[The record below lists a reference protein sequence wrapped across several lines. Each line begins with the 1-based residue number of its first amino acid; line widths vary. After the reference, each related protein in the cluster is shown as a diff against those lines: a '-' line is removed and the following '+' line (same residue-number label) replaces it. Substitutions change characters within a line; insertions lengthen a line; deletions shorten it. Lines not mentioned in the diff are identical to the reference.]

1 MISQTTSKLAKI
13 PVQQREIFAWALFDF
28 ANSGYTTVVLTAIF
42 NAYFVSVIAQTYSS
56 GTATLWWTIATALAN
71 GVVLLT
77 APIIGA
83 IADDRAW
90 KKRFLM
96 IAASGCVGFTAL
108 LATAGPGDVGYAMG
122 LVVLAS
128 ICFFTSENLIAAFL
142 PEIATPA
149 KMGRISAL
157 GWTIGYLGGLL
168 TLVLCLWITLNAV
181 AQGAEMADA
190 VPLTLLIVAAMF
202 VVGSL
207 PTFIW
212 LRERVQPCERAA
224 VNYCSIAYQRLH
236 TTWQHARFHRDLFQF
251 LIALTIYTCGINTV
265 IVLAAVYAQEA
276 MGFTTED
283 NIQLILIVNISA
295 ALGAFVFGQIQDR
308 LGSLRTLSMTL
319 VIWICALLLAYF
331 THDRM
336 MFWVVANLVGIALG
350 SSQSAGR
357 AIIGLFSP
365 PARAGEYFG
374 LWGLATK
381 LAAVIGPLCYGLITY
396 ITQGDHRTALLVT
409 TCFFVVGLLSLI
421 GIDEKRGRDSA
432 IQD

>member
-1 MISQTTSKLAKI
+1 MSKLAKT
-13 PVQQREIFAWALFDF
+13 PVRRREIFAWALFDF

-42 NAYFVSVIAQTYSS
+42 NAYFVGVIAQAYSS
-56 GTATLWWTIATALAN
+56 GTATLWWTIAIAFAN

-96 IAASGCVGFTAL
+96 IAASGCVGFTTL
-108 LATAGPGDVGYAMG
+108 LATIGPGDVSYAMA
-122 LVVLAS
+122 LVILAS

-142 PEIATPA
+142 PEITTPDR
-149 KMGRISAL
+149 MGRVSAF

-168 TLVLCLWITLNAV
+168 TLVLCLWVTLSATARGV
-181 AQGAEMADA
+181 EMTDV

-202 VVGSL
+202 VAGSL
-207 PTFIW
+207 PTFVW
-212 LRERVQPCERAA
+212 LRERTQPFERTSI
-224 VNYCSIAYQRLH
+224 NYCLIAYERLR
-236 TTWQHARFHRDLFQF
+236 TTWQHVRLHRDLFQF
-251 LIALTIYTCGINTV
+251 LVALTIYTCGINTV

-308 LGSLRTLSMTL
+308 FGSLQTLSMTL

-331 THDRM
+331 THDRNT
-336 MFWVVANLVGIALG
+336 FWIVANLVGIALG

-357 AIIGLFSP
+357 AIIGIFAP

-396 ITQGDHRTALLVT
+396 VTQGDHRTALLVT

-421 GIDEKRGRDSA
+421 GIDEKRGRNAS

>member
-1 MISQTTSKLAKI
+1 M
-13 PVQQREIFAWALFDF
+13 
-28 ANSGYTTVVLTAIF
+28 
-42 NAYFVSVIAQTYSS
+42 
-56 GTATLWWTIATALAN
+56 
-71 GVVLLT
+71 
-77 APIIGA
+77 
-83 IADDRAW
+83 
-90 KKRFLM
+90 
-96 IAASGCVGFTAL
+96 
-108 LATAGPGDVGYAMG
+108 
-122 LVVLAS
+122 
-128 ICFFTSENLIAAFL
+128 
-142 PEIATPA
+142 
-149 KMGRISAL
+149 
-157 GWTIGYLGGLL
+157 GYLKRCG
-168 TLVLCLWITLNAV
+168 A
-181 AQGAEMADA
+181 GAEMADA

-224 VNYCSIAYQRLH
+224 INYYSIAYQRLH

-265 IVLAAVYAQEA
+265 IVLAAVYAQEV

-396 ITQGDHRTALLVT
+396 VTQGDHRTALLVT
-409 TCFFVVGLLSLI
+409 TCFFIAGLLSLI
-421 GIDEKRGRDSA
+421 GIDEKRGRGAA

>member
-1 MISQTTSKLAKI
+1 MSKLIQA
-13 PVQQREIFAWALFDF
+13 PVHRHEIFAWALFDF

-42 NAYFVSVIAQTYSS
+42 NAYFVGVIAQAYSS
-56 GTATLWWTIATALAN
+56 GTATLWWTIAMALAN

-96 IAASGCVGFTAL
+96 ISASGCVGFTTL
-108 LATAGPGDVGYAMG
+108 LATAGPGDVSYAMA
-122 LVVLAS
+122 LVILAS
-128 ICFFTSENLIAAFL
+128 ICFFTGENLIAAFL
-142 PEIATPA
+142 PEIATPD
-149 KMGRISAL
+149 KMGRISAF

-168 TLVLCLWITLNAV
+168 TLVLCLWVTLNAA

-224 VNYCSIAYQRLH
+224 INYCSIAYQRLH

-295 ALGAFVFGQIQDR
+295 ALGAFAFGQIQDR

-396 ITQGDHRTALLVT
+396 VTQGDHRTALLVT
-409 TCFFVVGLLSLI
+409 TCFFMVGLLSLI
-421 GIDEKRGRDSA
+421 GIDEKRGRGSA

>member
-1 MISQTTSKLAKI
+1 MIRQTMSKLAQA
-13 PVQQREIFAWALFDF
+13 PVRRREILAWSLFDF

-42 NAYFVSVIAQTYSS
+42 NAYFVGVIAQEYAS
-56 GTATLWWTIATALAN
+56 GTATLWWTVTIAFAN

-77 APIIGA
+77 APVLGA

-96 IAASGCVGFTAL
+96 IATSGCVGFTAL
-108 LATAGPGDVGYAMG
+108 LATVGPGDVGYAMG
-122 LVVLAS
+122 LVVLSS

-142 PEIATPA
+142 PEITTPD

-157 GWTIGYLGGLL
+157 GWTIGYFGGLL
-168 TLVLCLWITLNAV
+168 TLALCLWVILSATTR
-181 AQGAEMADA
+181 GAEMIDA

-202 VVGSL
+202 ILGSL
-207 PTFIW
+207 PTFLW
-212 LRERVQPCERAA
+212 LRERAQPLQRTSI
-224 VNYCSIAYQRLH
+224 NYGLIAYQRLR
-236 TTWQHARFHRDLFQF
+236 TTWQHARLHRDLFQF
-251 LIALTIYTCGINTV
+251 LAALTIYTCGINTV

-295 ALGAFVFGQIQDR
+295 ALGAFIFGHIQDR
-308 LGSLRTLSMTL
+308 LGSLQTLSMTL
-319 VIWICALLLAYF
+319 VIWISALLLAYF
-331 THDRM
+331 THDRDT
-336 MFWVVANLVGIALG
+336 FWIVANLVGIALG

-357 AIIGLFSP
+357 AIIGVFAP

-381 LAAVIGPLCYGLITY
+381 LAAVIGPLCYGLITFV
-396 ITQGDHRTALLVT
+396 TQGDHRIALLVT
-409 TCFFVVGLLSLI
+409 TCFFVGGLLALI
-421 GIDEKRGRDSA
+421 GIDEKRGRSA
-432 IQD
+432 AAQD